1 MDPSCFPHWRGS
13 RISRSTAALP
23 KRRPKWAFPRRA
35 VAKPEGAGKT
45 AERQAALPHHP
56 RYVAHG
62 GRATPARGPG
72 PALNAI
78 EHAVGTL
85 EESRHEPAGLLRIN
99 ASRTAAKHFIEPHV
113 GEFLARYPRLKLE
126 LVMDDGMASIIS
138 EGYDAGVRLG
148 ESLAEHMVAIP
159 ITPQVEL
166 VAVAT
171 PQYLSRYG
179 TPATPADLVNHNCI
193 AFRHATSGAIY
204 QWEFSTIE
212 RHARHTF
219 SVEPQGSVIT
229 NDDDGMIRAALQHV
243 GIIQHFDFAVKAL
256 VERGELVRILQPWSQ
271 PFPGFY
277 LYIPPVSTCLPRS
290 GRCWTFWSRSAQ
302 AKPAHAPYRATA
314 CAAPPPVWR

>member
-1 MDPSCFPHWRGS
+1 
-13 RISRSTAALP
+13 
-23 KRRPKWAFPRRA
+23 
-35 VAKPEGAGKT
+35 
-45 AERQAALPHHP
+45 
-56 RYVAHG
+56 
-62 GRATPARGPG
+62 
-72 PALNAI
+72 
-78 EHAVGTL
+78 
-85 EESRHEPAGLLRIN
+85 
-99 ASRTAAKHFIEPHV
+99 
-113 GEFLARYPRLKLE
+113 
-126 LVMDDGMASIIS
+126 MDDGMASIIS
-138 EGYDAGVRLG
+138 EGYDVGVRLG

-219 SVEPQGSVIT
+219 SVEPQGSMIT

-277 LYIPPVSTCLPRS
+277 LYIP
-290 GRCWTFWSRSAQ
+290 SREHMSS
-302 AKPAHAPYRATA
+302 KVRALLDFLVEKRA
-314 CAAPPPVWR
+314 G

>member
-1 MDPSCFPHWRGS
+1 MDPSLLPSLAWFAHIAQHRSFTKAAAQMGVS
-13 RISRSTAALP
+13 RAALSQNL
-23 KRRPKWAFPRRA
+23 KALEKQLNLKLLHRTTRDMSLTE
-35 VAKPEGAGKT
+35 EGQRLL
-45 AERQAALPHHP
+45 EAL
-56 RYVAHG
+56 A
-62 GRATPARGPG
+62 

-78 EHAVGTL
+78 EHAVSTL

-204 QWEFSTIE
+204 QWEFSTLE
-212 RHARHTF
+212 RHVRHTF
-219 SVEPQGSVIT
+219 SVEPQGSMIT

-243 GIIQHFDFAVKAL
+243 GIIQHFDFAVKAQ

-277 LYIPPVSTCLPRS
+277 LYIP
-290 GRCWTFWSRSAQ
+290 SREHMSA
-302 AKPAHAPYRATA
+302 KVRALLDFLVEKRA
-314 CAAPPPVWR
+314 G